1 MKQFICQAASAGKR
15 LVVAIAAMLLTI
27 SMSAQEKMQFV
38 IEGPEEMYNQ
48 IRVTNET
55 SLSNFRCR
63 IVILDEDNRITKD
76 YGTYHLGGSK
86 STDTNTDRIQR
97 GTRLGIQLQQDMD
110 AELTF
115 TVEYKDLPL
124 FDAIIIHLYDK
135 EKGFSNEF

>member
-1 MKQFICQAASAGKR
+1 
-15 LVVAIAAMLLTI
+15 MLLTI
-27 SMSAQEKMQFV
+27 GMSAHEKMQFV